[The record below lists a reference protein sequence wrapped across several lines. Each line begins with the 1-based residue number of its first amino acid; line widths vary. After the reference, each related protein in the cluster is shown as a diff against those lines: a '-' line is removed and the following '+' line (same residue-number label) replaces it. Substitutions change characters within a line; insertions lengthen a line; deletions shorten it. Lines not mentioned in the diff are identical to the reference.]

1 MGGEGGGGSGTP
13 NHGNGRVASPDNT
26 CVPIYHSPEYLYLS
40 DETLLRDE
48 FSPSDTVPK
57 I

>member
-1 MGGEGGGGSGTP
+1 MWGGGGGRRSGAP
-13 NHGNGRVASPDNT
+13 NHGNGRDASPDNI
-26 CVPIYHSPEYLYLS
+26 PIYHSPEYLYQS

-48 FSPSDTVPK
+48 FSPSNTVPK